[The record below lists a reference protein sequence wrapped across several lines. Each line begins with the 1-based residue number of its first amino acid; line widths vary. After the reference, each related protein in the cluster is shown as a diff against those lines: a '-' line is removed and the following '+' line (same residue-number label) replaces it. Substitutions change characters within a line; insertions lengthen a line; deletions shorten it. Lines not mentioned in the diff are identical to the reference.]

1 MRVGVSWSL
10 GACAALSLAGLVA
23 PSGLGPAE
31 AADAA
36 QLKVL
41 AGTPSDKGRWR
52 MTFDKVPGGGDASF
66 AGRSMSVCIDAGREM
81 AKGLGQSANAGHC
94 TFQVLE
100 DSASRG
106 VIETTCDGKTTRSS
120 ITREGPKSFRFSTTT
135 SGKDGLSF
143 EGRYAY
149 EGPCSAD
156 GPVILA
162 DKNSPECRQ
171 AKAQL
176 ASLDPAKACGSLT
189 GTARASCEEQVR
201 KAHHTLAATCQ

>member
-1 MRVGVSWSL
+1 MNVGTSRSL
-10 GACAALSLAGLVA
+10 VAGTALFLAGLVA
-23 PSGLGPAE
+23 PICLSSAG
-31 AADAA
+31 AADGA
-36 QLKVL
+36 QLKVM
-41 AGTPSDKGRWR
+41 AGAPAERGRWR
-52 MTFDKVPGGGDASF
+52 MSFDKGAGGGGTSL
-66 AGRSMSVCIDAGREM
+66 AGRTMSVCIDAGREM
-81 AKGLGQSANAGHC
+81 AKGLGQSADPGRC
-94 TFQVLE
+94 TFRVVE

-106 VIETTCDGKTTRSS
+106 VIETLCDGKTTRSS

-135 SGKDGLSF
+135 SGKDGLSLA
-143 EGRYAY
+143 GLYTY

-201 KAHHTLAATCQ
+201 KAHRTLAATCQ